1 MTLIFQIV
9 LTTSECKYQAQ
20 FKSILLKRRDTLL
33 EKIFVYVKN
42 LGKLK
47 VSGEL
52 GIATA
57 EYAVTTVAACG
68 FAGVLYK
75 LLSSESIA
83 QLIGDLL
90 RRALSTFLL

>member
-1 MTLIFQIV
+1 MLKKINLFAKKI
-9 LTTSECKYQAQ
+9 YWAQ
-20 FKSILLKRRDTLL
+20 Q
-33 EKIFVYVKN
+33 
-42 LGKLK
+42 
-47 VSGEL
+47 SGEL

>member
-1 MTLIFQIV
+1 MLSKTIAFI
-9 LTTSECKYQAQ
+9 
-20 FKSILLKRRDTLL
+20 KRINSAR
-33 EKIFVYVKN
+33 I
-42 LGKLK
+42 
-47 VSGEL
+47 SGEL

-75 LLSSESIA
+75 LLASESIA

-90 RRALSTFLL
+90 RRALSSFLM

>member
-1 MTLIFQIV
+1 MFTKIM
-9 LTTSECKYQAQ
+9 Y
-20 FKSILLKRRDTLL
+20 LLRNAKALQ
-33 EKIFVYVKN
+33 
-42 LGKLK
+42 

-90 RRALSTFLL
+90 RRALSSFLF

>member
-1 MTLIFQIV
+1 MFNHIMQLI
-9 LTTSECKYQAQ
+9 
-20 FKSILLKRRDTLL
+20 KRLRTQN
-33 EKIFVYVKN
+33 IA
-42 LGKLK
+42 
-47 VSGEL
+47 GEL

-75 LLSSESIA
+75 LLSSESMA

-90 RRALSTFLL
+90 RKALSTFLL

>member
-1 MTLIFQIV
+1 MFNHIMQLI
-9 LTTSECKYQAQ
+9 
-20 FKSILLKRRDTLL
+20 KRLR
-33 EKIFVYVKN
+33 EQNIA
-42 LGKLK
+42 
-47 VSGEL
+47 GEL

-75 LLSSESIA
+75 LLSSESMA

-90 RRALSTFLL
+90 RKALSTFLL

>member
-1 MTLIFQIV
+1 ML
-9 LTTSECKYQAQ
+9 
-20 FKSILLKRRDTLL
+20 RR
-33 EKIFVYVKN
+33 I
-42 LGKLK
+42 KLFANRIHSVQK
-47 VSGEL
+47 SGEL

>member
-1 MTLIFQIV
+1 M
-9 LTTSECKYQAQ
+9 
-20 FKSILLKRRDTLL
+20 L
-33 EKIFVYVKN
+33 EKISVFIRN
-42 LGKLK
+42 TREFK

-68 FAGVLYK
+68 FAGALYK
-75 LLSSESIA
+75 ILSSESIA

-90 RRALSTFLL
+90 RRALSTFLF

>member
-1 MTLIFQIV
+1 MLKKINLFAKKIY
-9 LTTSECKYQAQ
+9 LAQ
-20 FKSILLKRRDTLL
+20 Q
-33 EKIFVYVKN
+33 
-42 LGKLK
+42 
-47 VSGEL
+47 SGEL

-90 RRALSTFLL
+90 RRALSSFLL

>member
-1 MTLIFQIV
+1 M
-9 LTTSECKYQAQ
+9 
-20 FKSILLKRRDTLL
+20 LKRITLFA
-33 EKIFVYVKN
+33 KRMYSAQK
-42 LGKLK
+42 
-47 VSGEL
+47 SGEL

>member
-1 MTLIFQIV
+1 MALISQVDI
-9 LTTSECKYQAQ
+9 TNSECKYQAL
-20 FKSILLKRRDTLL
+20 FKSTLGKRRDTLL
-33 EKIFVYVKN
+33 EKIFIYVKN
-42 LGKLK
+42 VRKLK

>member
-1 MTLIFQIV
+1 MTLFAKTIV
-9 LTTSECKYQAQ
+9 
-20 FKSILLKRRDTLL
+20 FIKSFNSARI
-33 EKIFVYVKN
+33 
-42 LGKLK
+42 
-47 VSGEL
+47 SGEL

-75 LLSSESIA
+75 LLGSESIA
-83 QLIGDLL
+83 QLIDDLL

>member
-1 MTLIFQIV
+1 VLSRTIALI
-9 LTTSECKYQAQ
+9 
-20 FKSILLKRRDTLL
+20 KRINSVR
-33 EKIFVYVKN
+33 I
-42 LGKLK
+42 
-47 VSGEL
+47 SGEL

-75 LLSSESIA
+75 LLASESIA

-90 RRALSTFLL
+90 RRALSSFLM

>member
-1 MTLIFQIV
+1 MFNHILQLI
-9 LTTSECKYQAQ
+9 
-20 FKSILLKRRDTLL
+20 KRLRNQN
-33 EKIFVYVKN
+33 IA
-42 LGKLK
+42 
-47 VSGEL
+47 GEL

-75 LLSSESIA
+75 LLSSESMA

-90 RRALSTFLL
+90 RKALSTFLL

>member
-1 MTLIFQIV
+1 MVNDVNKNGDTKHYLNHYPQ
-9 LTTSECKYQAQ
+9 
-20 FKSILLKRRDTLL
+20 KRRDTLL
-33 EKIFVYVKN
+33 GRAISIIRKVRE
-42 LGKLK
+42 LQ

>member
-1 MTLIFQIV
+1 MLKRMTLVAKKIY
-9 LTTSECKYQAQ
+9 TAQ
-20 FKSILLKRRDTLL
+20 KF
-33 EKIFVYVKN
+33 
-42 LGKLK
+42 
-47 VSGEL
+47 GEL

>member
-1 MTLIFQIV
+1 MFNHIMQLI
-9 LTTSECKYQAQ
+9 
-20 FKSILLKRRDTLL
+20 KRLRNQN
-33 EKIFVYVKN
+33 IA
-42 LGKLK
+42 
-47 VSGEL
+47 GEL

-75 LLSSESIA
+75 LLSSESMA

-90 RRALSTFLL
+90 RKALSTFLL

>member
-1 MTLIFQIV
+1 VI
-9 LTTSECKYQAQ
+9 KR
-20 FKSILLKRRDTLL
+20 FK
-33 EKIFVYVKN
+33 E
-42 LGKLK
+42 

-75 LLSSESIA
+75 LLGSESIA
-83 QLIGDLL
+83 QLNGELL
-90 RRALSTFLL
+90 RRALSSFLL

>member
-1 MTLIFQIV
+1 MFNHIMQLI
-9 LTTSECKYQAQ
+9 
-20 FKSILLKRRDTLL
+20 KRLR
-33 EKIFVYVKN
+33 KQNIAC
-42 LGKLK
+42 
-47 VSGEL
+47 EL

-75 LLSSESIA
+75 LLSSESMA

-90 RRALSTFLL
+90 RKALSTFLL

>member
-1 MTLIFQIV
+1 MLSKTISLI
-9 LTTSECKYQAQ
+9 
-20 FKSILLKRRDTLL
+20 KRINSVR
-33 EKIFVYVKN
+33 I
-42 LGKLK
+42 
-47 VSGEL
+47 SGEL

-75 LLSSESIA
+75 LLASESIA

-90 RRALSTFLL
+90 RRALSSFLM

>member
-1 MTLIFQIV
+1 MFNHILQLI
-9 LTTSECKYQAQ
+9 
-20 FKSILLKRRDTLL
+20 KRLR
-33 EKIFVYVKN
+33 EQNIA
-42 LGKLK
+42 
-47 VSGEL
+47 GEL

-75 LLSSESIA
+75 LLSSESMA

-90 RRALSTFLL
+90 RKALSTFLL